1 MRFIKEEEFFNTKHL
16 SVFYLTF
23 VIILSLSAFFYVN
36 GYSSKYSEKITGK
49 VTCAL
54 DIGNCSLEEPSPP
67 PPSPSNSKYK
77 PSDKE
82 INNSDSQVSQ
92 ILLASQYAQRIFG
105 RAISYSSNI
114 TAITATTNINEI
126 NFGSSTCST
135 EQNKLNCNQN
145 ALIIVSN
152 QLSSVVNLIESAR
165 NKSSYLISRYP
176 RDQHLLENR
185 LKIEKVSDLVS
196 NLLYLTNTQLSLV
209 ENILIEKAR
218 EKAKNRIL
226 VEEEKEETLEYYAE
240 QNPLI
245 PPTPFEKPKDSWVI
259 GTPVV
264 INSPSEC
271 NAPVQDI
278 IYNEVKR
285 GVSCINSQG
294 QASSNPIPPILPY
307 IPNLGNLQITPSQN
321 IPNYPIFGSSSSTP
335 IIFLIDDPNPLNT
348 INDHEAFTI
357 SNGKQGVQI
366 GFLLAPTHVDLENK
380 INAFINNFF
389 FDKTESK
396 ISKVSAIELE
406 DYKKYSRPVPWFLWI
421 ILASLITSFLFLEIL
436 KSFKE
441 KSLFVKCEKSLI
453 VKDFNSAIRYYNLIL
468 ESYEY
473 LDNEM
478 KYSFKQRILKL
489 SSLLNRTLKNST
501 IPYEINYSA
510 GLPKIVLKNNG
521 KESEGHLSHEAR
533 IKKIIEDTTKE
544 IGKNRKLAIARLP
557 LITKMYNQLENSSK
571 KRLAQIYE
579 NFIYKLRKN

>member
-1 MRFIKEEEFFNTKHL
+1 MSFIKEEEFFNTKHL

-36 GYSSKYSEKITGK
+36 EYSSKYSEKITGRII
-49 VTCAL
+49 CAEDL
-54 DIGNCSLEEPSPP
+54 GCLPEEPPKSSSDNSHPTRDEIRISDIQLNEGLNALQYAQNAFNRVI
-67 PPSPSNSKYK
+67 SPSSNSVIITK
-77 PSDKE
+77 DTTIKE
-82 INNSDSQVSQ
+82 INFDS
-92 ILLASQYAQRIFG
+92 F
-105 RAISYSSNI
+105 
-114 TAITATTNINEI
+114 
-126 NFGSSTCST
+126 TCST
-135 EQNKLNCNQN
+135 NQ
-145 ALIIVSN
+145 N
-152 QLSSVVNLIESAR
+152 QLSCNQEELFIVNNQLFSIINLIESAH
-165 NKSSYLISRYP
+165 NKSIYFLSKYPGDPYL
-176 RDQHLLENR
+176 LANK
-185 LKIEKVSDLVS
+185 LKIENALDLVS
-196 NLLYLTNTQLSLV
+196 NLLSLTNAQLSLGG
-209 ENILIEKAR
+209 NQIIERAKK
-218 EKAKNRIL
+218 KAKNEIL

-240 QNPLI
+240 QNLLI
-245 PPTPFEKPKDSWVI
+245 PPTPFEKPKYSWVI
-259 GTPVV
+259 GTSVV
-264 INSPSEC
+264 INSHSEC

-307 IPNLGNLQITPSQN
+307 ISNLGNLRITPSQN
-321 IPNYPIFGSSSSTP
+321 IPNYPSFGSSSSAP
-335 IIFLIDDPNPLNT
+335 MIFLIDNPNPLNT
-348 INDHEAFTI
+348 LYDHEAFTI
-357 SNGKQGVQI
+357 SKGKQGVQI

-396 ISKVSAIELE
+396 ISKVSATELK

-489 SSLLNRTLKNST
+489 SSLLNRNLKNST
-501 IPYEINYSA
+501 IPYEINYST

-521 KESEGHLSHEAR
+521 KESEGYLSHEAR